1 MYIGNLMLL
10 ILNLPLIGLWVK
22 LLRVPYSLLA
32 PLILVF
38 VLIGAYSVNNSAFDV
53 GITIAFGFF
62 GYVMRKFEFEPAPLV
77 LAMIL
82 GPQLEASLRRSLI
95 YSRGD
100 LLVFFERPIAATL
113 MVLAL
118 LMLFS
123 PGLRWL
129 LRRKVRETTEPV
141 SEPGA
146 PG

>member
-1 MYIGNLMLL
+1 MWES
-10 ILNLPLIGLWVK
+10 PL
-22 LLRVPYSLLA
+22 LLA
-32 PLILVF
+32 F
-38 VLIGAYSVNNSAFDV
+38 S
-53 GITIAFGFF
+53 GIM
-62 GYVMRKFEFEPAPLV
+62 MRKFEFEPAPLV

-113 MVLAL
+113 MALAL

-141 SEPGA
+141 SERGA
-146 PG
+146 PGDKVVSSNRPRPGKQ

>member
-113 MVLAL
+113 MALAL

-141 SEPGA
+141 SERGA